1 MTIMGTKTITIDD
14 PFAGGTMRN
23 VWPPVNPTN
32 TST

>member
-23 VWPPVNPTN
+23 VWTPVIQQTQD
-32 TST
+32 T